1 MKPDD
6 ATRAV
11 LAIIA
16 IVALVAAGALAYFY
30 GDKLTGTQI
39 TLLTMIVTMIGNKA
53 ADAYGYFFDG
63 AATKTAPLTTGIKVT
78 STPPTT

>member
-1 MKPDD
+1 MTEN
-6 ATRAV
+6 ATRAA

-16 IVALVAAGALAYFY
+16 VVALVAAGALAFFF
-30 GDKLTGTQI
+30 GDKLNGTQI

-63 AATKTAPLTTGIKVT
+63 AATKTAPLTTGIKAAPI
-78 STPPTT
+78 SPPA